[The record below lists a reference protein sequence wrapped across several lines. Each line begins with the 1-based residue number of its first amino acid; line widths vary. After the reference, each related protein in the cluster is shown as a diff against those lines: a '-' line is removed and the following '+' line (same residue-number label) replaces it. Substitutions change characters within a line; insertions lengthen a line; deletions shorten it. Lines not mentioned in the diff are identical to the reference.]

1 MLIRAFCQTTS
12 PDICWFT
19 SFVKLSHV
27 PDFDL
32 YLLSIHFTCR
42 MLIHSFCKVISHVVC
57 WFTSVKPF
65 YVLDVDWRVLSA
77 TTSEI
82 SQIFMCHALMLFF
95 FWQITI
101 FGSRIIFLLV
111 KEIHVSNIGSLFGQ
125 ATIFKLLKSLI
136 VIHVSYSFSF

>member
-1 MLIRAFCQTTS
+1 MSISQCRMLIRAFCQTTS

-95 FWQITI
+95 LANHYIWKSDNFSSWKRDSRVQHWFAFWASHYI
-101 FGSRIIFLLV
+101 
-111 KEIHVSNIGSLFGQ
+111 
-125 ATIFKLLKSLI
+125 
-136 VIHVSYSFSF
+136 